1 VENLSEIEKPK
12 TVFFKKLIRIFLYVT
27 ITIVI
32 IFLSLIGLLFYYQ
45 NDVKTA
51 ILNELNKHLKSEVII
66 DPENINLTIIKTFP
80 DCSVEFKNVLMLE
93 ALKLKKR
100 DTLLFAEQFNLHFNI
115 SDLWNKNYH
124 IKKVKFKNS
133 IVKLQITASGKP
145 NYIFWQDSKNSKE
158 KNDSISFKLNLIQIE
173 NCRFVFR
180 DKQTHFKTD
189 LLIKEISFKGDFSQ
203 TDYDMS
209 ANGNMLIRKIETNK
223 QTFITN
229 KNCNLKIG
237 LNIKKDV
244 YTLEKT
250 SISLND
256 MLFILDGDFKY
267 NDSLQNLNI
276 NYTASNLDIGTILSL
291 LPEQQKQKSKDYE
304 SDGVF
309 YTKGKINYDTKTNFK
324 TKSEFGIKNGTVTHK
339 SSQVK
344 ATNINIV
351 GKLDYSNNSSKLELN
366 SIFLKINNDEVA
378 GNLLI
383 SNFSEPHLKFKI
395 DATSNLENLNAF
407 WPIDTLTKL
416 KGILKI
422 NLDVDGLWN
431 DVKNTTNPSKINL
444 KLDAGITNLEAQFK
458 GDESVFMIQN
468 CILSATNKDVQVKD
482 LKLQRGNSDLL
493 LNGTLPGLFK
503 YLSDNTAPL
512 IIEGSL
518 LSNNFKLEDF
528 MSKYNSSQNK
538 TEPLIPKNIQF
549 KLNATILKFAYEK
562 FEAANITG
570 EVEIKNQ
577 QAIVSDT
584 KLSTMNGY
592 AEFDAFADNSKGT
605 FDVVLQSKLHNI
617 NVNKMFNQFNNFG
630 QATLLDKNINGILN
644 SEIEFSGSWNNAL
657 ESDLNSIKSNINLTI
672 DRGELIDFKP
682 LQSLSKFVD
691 VQELQKIKF
700 SKLQS
705 LIEIK
710 DKTIFLPNSSIKN
723 SVLNLNVY
731 GSHTFN
737 NEINYHIELLISELL
752 AKKRKNK
759 DNEFGPIENDPQNKR
774 SAFILMTGT
783 IDKPIIKYDRK
794 GLKDNIKNDL
804 KEEKQNLKQLLKE
817 ELGLFKKDTIAVKNK
832 DKSNQKF
839 ELEKSNNNSIK
850 KTLEPKKKETDDDD
864 F

>member
-1 VENLSEIEKPK
+1 
-12 TVFFKKLIRIFLYVT
+12 
-27 ITIVI
+27 
-32 IFLSLIGLLFYYQ
+32 
-45 NDVKTA
+45 
-51 ILNELNKHLKSEVII
+51 
-66 DPENINLTIIKTFP
+66 
-80 DCSVEFKNVLMLE
+80 
-93 ALKLKKR
+93 
-100 DTLLFAEQFNLHFNI
+100 
-115 SDLWNKNYH
+115 
-124 IKKVKFKNS
+124 
-133 IVKLQITASGKP
+133 
-145 NYIFWQDSKNSKE
+145 
-158 KNDSISFKLNLIQIE
+158 
-173 NCRFVFR
+173 
-180 DKQTHFKTD
+180 
-189 LLIKEISFKGDFSQ
+189 
-203 TDYDMS
+203 
-209 ANGNMLIRKIETNK
+209 
-223 QTFITN
+223 
-229 KNCNLKIG
+229 
-237 LNIKKDV
+237 
-244 YTLEKT
+244 
-250 SISLND
+250 
-256 MLFILDGDFKY
+256 
-267 NDSLQNLNI
+267 
-276 NYTASNLDIGTILSL
+276 
-291 LPEQQKQKSKDYE
+291 
-304 SDGVF
+304 
-309 YTKGKINYDTKTNFK
+309 
-324 TKSEFGIKNGTVTHK
+324 
-339 SSQVK
+339 
-344 ATNINIV
+344 
-351 GKLDYSNNSSKLELN
+351 
-366 SIFLKINNDEVA
+366 
-378 GNLLI
+378 
-383 SNFSEPHLKFKI
+383 
-395 DATSNLENLNAF
+395 
-407 WPIDTLTKL
+407 
-416 KGILKI
+416 
-422 NLDVDGLWN
+422 
-431 DVKNTTNPSKINL
+431 
-444 KLDAGITNLEAQFK
+444 
-458 GDESVFMIQN
+458 
-468 CILSATNKDVQVKD
+468 
-482 LKLQRGNSDLL
+482 
-493 LNGTLPGLFK
+493 
-503 YLSDNTAPL
+503 
-512 IIEGSL
+512 
-518 LSNNFKLEDF
+518 

-630 QATLLDKNINGILN
+630 QATLLEKNINGILN

-657 ESDLNSIKSNINLTI
+657 EPDLNSIKSNINLTI

-710 DKTIFLPNSSIKN
+710 DKTIFLPNTSIKN
-723 SVLNLNVY
+723 SVLNLNFY

-759 DNEFGPIENDPQNKR
+759 DNDFGPIENDPQNKR

>member
-1 VENLSEIEKPK
+1 MENLSEIEKPRI
-12 TVFFKKLIRIFLYVT
+12 VFFKKLIRIFLYVT
-27 ITIVI
+27 ITLFTIC
-32 IFLSLIGLLFYYQ
+32 LSLICLLFYYQ
-45 NDVKTA
+45 NDVKAA

-66 DPENINLTIIKTFP
+66 DPENIKLTIIKTFP
-80 DCSVEFKNVLMLE
+80 DCSIEFKNVLMFE
-93 ALKLKKR
+93 ALKIKKR

-115 SDLWNKNYH
+115 SDLWNKNYK

-133 IVKLQITASGKP
+133 IVKPQITASGKP
-145 NYIFWQDSKNSKE
+145 NYIFWQDSKNNNQ

-173 NCRFVFR
+173 NCRLVFR
-180 DKQTHFKTD
+180 NKQTYFKTE
-189 LLIKEISFKGDFSQ
+189 LLIKELSFKGDFSQ

-209 ANGNMLIRKIETNK
+209 ANGNMLIRKIVKNK
-223 QTFITN
+223 QTFLTN
-229 KNCNLKIG
+229 KNCNLKLG
-237 LNIKKDV
+237 LNIKKDD

-256 MLFILDGDFKY
+256 MLFNADGNFKY
-267 NDSLQNLNI
+267 KDSLQNLNI
-276 NYTASNLDIGTILSL
+276 NYAASNLDIATILSL
-291 LPEQQKQKSKDYE
+291 LPEEQKQKSNDYE
-304 SDGVF
+304 SDGIF

-324 TKSEFGIKNGTVTHK
+324 LKSEFGIKNGTVTHK
-339 SSQVK
+339 SSRVQAK
-344 ATNINIV
+344 NINIV
-351 GKLDYSNNSSKLELN
+351 GKLDYSNNNSKLELN
-366 SIFLKINNDEVA
+366 DVFLKINNDELT
-378 GNLLI
+378 GNLMI

-395 DATSNLENLNAF
+395 NANSNLENLYAF

-416 KGILKI
+416 KGTLKI

-431 DVKNTTNPSKINL
+431 DIKNTTLSPNINL
-444 KLDAGITNLEAQFK
+444 KLDAGLTDLEAQFK
-458 GDESVFMIQN
+458 GDESVFKVQN
-468 CILSATNKDVQVKD
+468 CFLSATNKDIQVKD
-482 LKLQRGNSDLL
+482 LKLQRGSSDLL
-493 LNGTLPGLFK
+493 LNGTLPGVFK

-518 LSNNFKLEDF
+518 FSNNFKLEDF
-528 MSKYNSSQNK
+528 MLKYNSSQNK

-549 KLNATILKFAYEK
+549 KLNATILKFVYEK
-562 FEAANITG
+562 FEATDVTG
-570 EVEIKNQ
+570 EIEIKNQ

-584 KLSTMNGY
+584 KLNTMQGF

-630 QATLLDKNINGILN
+630 QATLLEKNINGILN

-657 ESDLNSIKSNINLTI
+657 EPDLNSIKSNINLTI

-691 VQELQKIKF
+691 VQDLQKIKF

-705 LIEIK
+705 LIEIN
-710 DKTIFLPNSSIKN
+710 DKTIFLPNTTIKN
-723 SVLNLNVY
+723 SALNLNFY

-794 GLKDNIKNDL
+794 GLKDNIKNDI

-817 ELGLFKKDTIAVKNK
+817 ELGLFKKDTTAVKNK

-839 ELEKSNNNSIK
+839 ELEKSNNNSVK
-850 KTLEPKKKETDDDD
+850 KTLELKKKESDDED

>member
-1 VENLSEIEKPK
+1 VENLSEIKKPK

-32 IFLSLIGLLFYYQ
+32 VFLSLIGLLFYYQ

-66 DPENINLTIIKTFP
+66 DPENINITIIKTFP

-145 NYIFWQDSKNSKE
+145 NYIFWQDSKNSNQ

-209 ANGNMLIRKIETNK
+209 ANGNMLIRKIIKNK

-256 MLFILDGDFKY
+256 MLFNLDGGFKY
-267 NDSLQNLNI
+267 KDSLQNLNI
-276 NYTASNLDIGTILSL
+276 NYTASNLDIATILSL
-291 LPEQQKQKSKDYE
+291 LPEEQKQKSKDYE
-304 SDGVF
+304 SDGIF

-324 TKSEFGIKNGTVTHK
+324 IKSEFGIKNGTVTHK
-339 SSQVK
+339 SSRVK
-344 ATNINIV
+344 ATNINVI

-366 SIFLKINNDEVA
+366 NVFLKINNDELS
-378 GNLLI
+378 GNLMV
-383 SNFSEPHLKFKI
+383 SDFSEPHLKFKI

-431 DVKNTTNPSKINL
+431 DIKNPTLSSKINL

-493 LNGTLPGLFK
+493 LNGTLPGVFK

-584 KLSTMNGY
+584 KLSTMNGC